1 MQRKTANFNLRMD
14 PKLKAAAERAAQEDC
29 RSLSSLTATLLAR
42 HCKEREQSA
51 QDSPKRGRK

>member
-1 MQRKTANFNLRMD
+1 MPRKTANFNLRMD
-14 PKLKAAAERAAQEDC
+14 PKLKAAAEKAAAEDR
-29 RSLSSLTATLLAR
+29 RSPSSLTAVLLAR